1 MNIQYYKIEHTE
13 MAIHGDIAV
22 LLEAVS
28 MVLGIIITFF
38 LLFILIN
45 GIIYLL
51 TKFLK
56 IKCENNTMMLIAL
69 ILNLAITNFM
79 FDSSI
84 KNVNKHPYLV
94 IWYENPTQKI
104 EIQKSALIDNLCF
117 KIENGQLNASNP
129 LSMRL
134 NLYRKAIKIT
144 KDEEEKIHK
153 AEKYYRDKV
162 KEERKEKYTD
172 RLEIID

>member
-1 MNIQYYKIEHTE
+1 

-56 IKCENNTMMLIAL
+56 IECENNTMILIAF
-69 ILNLAITNFM
+69 ILSLAITNFM

-84 KNVNKHPYLV
+84 KNIGKDPYLV
-94 IWYENPTQKI
+94 IYYENPTQKTK
-104 EIQKSALIDNLCF
+104 IQKSVLITDMCS
-117 KIENGQLNASNP
+117 KIENEQLTSRNP
-129 LSMRL
+129 MTMPLTLR
-134 NLYRKAIKIT
+134 RKAIKIT
-144 KDEEEKIHK
+144 KTDEELIHK
-153 AEKYYRDKV
+153 AEKQYHDKV
-162 KEERKEKYTD
+162 EEEYKEKYDD

>member
-56 IKCENNTMMLIAL
+56 IECENNTMMLIAF
-69 ILNLAITNFM
+69 ILSLAITNFM
-79 FDSSI
+79 FNSSI
-84 KNVNKHPYLV
+84 KNISKDPYLV
-94 IWYENPTQKI
+94 IYYENPTQKTK
-104 EIQKSALIDNLCF
+104 IQKSVLITDMCS
-117 KIENGQLNASNP
+117 KIENGQLTSHNP
-129 LSMRL
+129 MTMPLTLR
-134 NLYRKAIKIT
+134 RKTIKIT
-144 KDEEEKIHK
+144 KTDEELIHK
-153 AEKYYRDKV
+153 AEIKFHEKV
-162 KEERKEKYTD
+162 KKEQEEKYTD
-172 RLEIID
+172 RLEIIN

>member
-1 MNIQYYKIEHTE
+1 MNIQYYKIEHTK
-13 MAIHGDIAV
+13 MTIHGDIAV

-28 MVLGIIITFF
+28 IVLGIIITFF

-56 IKCENNTMMLIAL
+56 IECENNRMMLIAF

-84 KNVNKHPYLV
+84 KNIGKDPYLV
-94 IWYENPTQKI
+94 IYYENPTQKTKM
-104 EIQKSALIDNLCF
+104 QKSALITDMCS
-117 KIENGQLNASNP
+117 KIENGQLTSRNP
-129 LSMRL
+129 MTMPLTL
-134 NLYRKAIKIT
+134 KRKAIKIT
-144 KDEEEKIHK
+144 KTDEELIHK
-153 AEKYYRDKV
+153 WL
-162 KEERKEKYTD
+162 T
-172 RLEIID
+172 LFFF

>member
-1 MNIQYYKIEHTE
+1 

-45 GIIYLL
+45 RIIYLL

-56 IKCENNTMMLIAL
+56 IECENNTMMLITF
-69 ILNLAITNFM
+69 ILSLAITNFM

-94 IWYENPTQKI
+94 IWYENPTQKTK
-104 EIQKSALIDNLCF
+104 IQKSVLITDMCS
-117 KIENGQLNASNP
+117 KIENGQLTNRNP
-129 LSMRL
+129 MTMPLTLR
-134 NLYRKAIKIT
+134 RKAIKIT
-144 KDEEEKIHK
+144 KTDEELIHK
-153 AEKYYRDKV
+153 AEIKFHDKIK
-162 KEERKEKYTD
+162 KEQEEKYAD

>member
-1 MNIQYYKIEHTE
+1 
-13 MAIHGDIAV
+13 MAIHGDTAV

-56 IKCENNTMMLIAL
+56 IECENNTMMLIAF
-69 ILNLAITNFM
+69 ILSLAITNFM

-117 KIENGQLNASNP
+117 KIENEQLSAQNP
-129 LSMRL
+129 LAVPL
-134 NLYRKAIKIT
+134 NLYRKAIPIT
-144 KDEEEKIHK
+144 KDEEKQILEV
-153 AEKYYRDKV
+153 EKYYHDKIE
-162 KEERKEKYTD
+162 EERKEKYAN